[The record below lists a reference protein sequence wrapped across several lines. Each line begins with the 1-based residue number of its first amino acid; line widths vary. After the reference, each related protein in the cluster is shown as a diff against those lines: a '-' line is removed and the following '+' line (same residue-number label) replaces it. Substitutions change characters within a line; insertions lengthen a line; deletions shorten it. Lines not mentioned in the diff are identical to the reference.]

1 MDELQWET
9 LQLLDDILGIK
20 LDENLKQPFLKFH
33 DYITNPEPEF
43 LTTWKKDERLNNW
56 YNKICNTILGDV
68 QNAYACVLYSYVNLE
83 NLEKNAHNF
92 IMERKFIET
101 LKKGQG
107 IGVGNTLRW
116 DFEYQSFILAYRRLL
131 DYLAIGISAYFK
143 NNFNSFRTLKD
154 NLKKLNK
161 PVETENIILTIEKY
175 LPLFDFVMSDGNRK
189 SIRDSITH
197 KEYATVGV
205 LNINSKGIVLV
216 GGPEN
221 LNLHGKEIVTLAE
234 IQMIR
239 IENLRNCISELIEN
253 YIQLMRQNET

>member
-1 MDELQWET
+1 MEELQWKT

-20 LDENLKQPFLKFH
+20 LDLNLKQPFLKFH
-33 DYITNPEPEF
+33 GFITNPEPEF
-43 LTTWKKDERLNNW
+43 LKIWRKDERLNNW
-56 YNKICNTILGDV
+56 YNKICNSILGDV

-83 NLEKNAHNF
+83 NLEKDAHNV
-92 IMERKFIET
+92 IIESKLIET
-101 LKKGQG
+101 LKNGQG

-143 NNFNSFRTLKD
+143 NNFNSFRTLKE

-161 PVETENIILTIEKY
+161 PNETENIILTIEKY
-175 LPLFDFVMSDGNRK
+175 LPLFDFVLSDGNRK

-197 KEYATVGV
+197 KGYASVGV
-205 LNINSKGIVLV
+205 LNINKKGIILV

-221 LNLHGKEIVTLAE
+221 LNLF
-234 IQMIR
+234 
-239 IENLRNCISELIEN
+239 
-253 YIQLMRQNET
+253 